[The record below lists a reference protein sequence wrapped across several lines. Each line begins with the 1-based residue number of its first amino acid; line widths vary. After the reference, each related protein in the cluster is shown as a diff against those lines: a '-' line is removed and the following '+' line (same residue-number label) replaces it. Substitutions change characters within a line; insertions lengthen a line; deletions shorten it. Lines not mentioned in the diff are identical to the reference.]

1 MEQRLPEED
10 NIRRYLLGTLDEPE
24 LSEIEQKLLDSEEM
38 SRTADVVEDE
48 IIEQYLDGHLGEAD
62 KRAVEAH
69 FLRPPEHRKKLHFAR
84 LLRHRFAT
92 TSAKV
97 PAVPL
102 LVPPRK
108 IQTARWLWTYG
119 GAVAAVVLLGWAV
132 YLNQEVGVGL
142 KRQAALQDALTQERA
157 QSASLTEKLQ
167 ALQSPV
173 TLNLRPGITRGAGGP
188 IPKATIPT
196 KTDFI
201 KVDVVLLYAS
211 PALFHVRLLDAN
223 TAREVWSEAGLP
235 STPAPP
241 LSRLAFYVPAQLIKS
256 GSYNLVVS
264 PASGP
269 NIPETYPFD
278 AGVAQ

>member
-10 NIRRYLLGTLDEPE
+10 NIRRYLLGTLVEPK
-24 LSEIEQKLLDSEEM
+24 LSEIEQKLLDSEEL
-38 SRTADVVEDE
+38 SQAADVIEDE
-48 IIEQYLDGHLGEAD
+48 IIEQYLDGDLGEAD
-62 KRAVEAH
+62 KRAVETH

-92 TSAKV
+92 ASGEAVV
-97 PAVPL
+97 PPP
-102 LVPPRK
+102 VPPRK
-108 IQTARWLWTYG
+108 TQTVRWLLTYG
-119 GAVAAVVLLGWAV
+119 GAVAALVLLGWSV
-132 YLNQEVGVGL
+132 YLNQEVGAGL
-142 KRQAALQDALTQERA
+142 KRQAALQEELSQERA

-173 TLNLRPGITRGAGGP
+173 TLNLRPGLTRGAGGP
-188 IPKATIPT
+188 IPKAAVPA

-211 PALFHVRLLDAN
+211 PAQFHVRLVDAH
-223 TAREVWSEAGLP
+223 TAREIWSETGLT
-235 STPAPP
+235 STLAPP
-241 LSRLAFYVPAQLIKS
+241 LSRLAFYVPAQLIKA
-256 GSYNLVVS
+256 GSYNLVVT

-278 AGVAQ
+278 TGVAQ